1 MWHQL
6 IPKRVLSSNAAF
18 SGLKLTRSAELV
30 REFIHDSLYNE
41 RDGYFQ
47 RHVNIFSANNGPLPF
62 TELRDHEE
70 YSRRL
75 YEMYK
80 EQTSALKFYQ
90 LWHTP
95 SELFRP
101 WYAQGLAEYVKRQ
114 ARNDPVIIY
123 EVGPGNGTL
132 CDDICDFYKVQYPEI
147 YDRLEYHLI
156 EISHH
161 LVQTRLLSLQK
172 RHHGKIHIH
181 NKSFLDWNIMEPRRV
196 FVFAIEMFDNLP
208 QDRVR
213 FAADGALEQAMVV
226 TNDDAK
232 FGDRQAKYSEVF
244 VPAEDPLIIEV
255 VNALDSVGHDWPSTK
270 RRLSS
275 IFSKVWP
282 MTLFQFDQPW
292 ESEFIPTGPYRFMKQ
307 LVRFFPKHHF
317 LMTDFDALP
326 ETIEGHGGPTVQT
339 RYEGDT
345 VSCTTYLLQRGL
357 FDIFFPL
364 KFPVLGA
371 LYKHLSGNK
380 VKLFKQ
386 REFCQENANVLKT
399 KTKSG
404 YNPMLDDFENVSF
417 LATLEDATVD

>member
-1 MWHQL
+1 
-6 IPKRVLSSNAAF
+6 
-18 SGLKLTRSAELV
+18 
-30 REFIHDSLYNE
+30 
-41 RDGYFQ
+41 
-47 RHVNIFSANNGPLPF
+47 
-62 TELRDHEE
+62 
-70 YSRRL
+70 
-75 YEMYK
+75 MYK
-80 EQTSALKFYQ
+80 EQTSPLKFYQ

-101 WYAQGLAEYVKRQ
+101 WYARGLAEYVKKQTR
-114 ARNDPVIIY
+114 DSPVIIY
-123 EVGPGNGTL
+123 EVGPGNGTM
-132 CDDICDFYKVQYPEI
+132 CDDICTFYKEQYPEI

-161 LVQTRLLSLQK
+161 LVQTRLLNLQK
-172 RHHGKIHIH
+172 RHYGKIHIH
-181 NKSFLDWNIMEPRRV
+181 NKSFLEWNVMEPRKV
-196 FVFAIEMFDNLP
+196 FVFAIEMFDNLS

-213 FAADGALEQAMVV
+213 FAADGTLEQAMVI

-232 FGDRQAKYSEVF
+232 FGDKQAKYSEVF

-255 VNALDSVGHDWPSTK
+255 VNALDSVGYGWPSTK
-270 RRLSS
+270 PRLYNM
-275 IFSKVWP
+275 FSEIWP
-282 MTLFQFDQPW
+282 LTLFEFDQPW
-292 ESEFIPTGPYRFMKQ
+292 KSEFIPTGPYRFMKQ
-307 LVRFFPKHHF
+307 LTRFFPKHHF

-326 ETIEGHGGPTVQT
+326 EAIEGHGGPTVQT

-364 KFPVLGA
+364 KFPVLGS
-371 LYKHLSGNK
+371 LYSHLSGNK
-380 VKLFKQ
+380 FQLFKH

-417 LATLEDATVD
+417 LVTLDNGVNKDEQKW